1 MFGDCSL
8 ATGGLGMS
16 GGLIVITG
24 GAAAIAIVAGV
35 SLSWFLNE
43 KNREKIV
50 RQLEEQAIKI
60 DKELSDLGLQA
71 PNY

>member
-1 MFGDCSL
+1 
-8 ATGGLGMS
+8 MS